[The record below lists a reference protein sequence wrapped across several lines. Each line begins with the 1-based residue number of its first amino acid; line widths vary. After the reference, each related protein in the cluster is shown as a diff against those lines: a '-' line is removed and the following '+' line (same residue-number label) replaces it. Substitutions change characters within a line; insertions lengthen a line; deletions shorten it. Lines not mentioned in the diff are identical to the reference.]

1 MVFKKYK
8 NNIFQNYN
16 ECTFC
21 KSKKLIK
28 LKNET
33 IKSNFYVDAIISDL
47 RITKKQLLK
56 IKLYQCKKCK
66 IKLNNPWFTKNISK
80 KIYSI
85 IYGQHNRSWNN
96 LIEFI
101 NHNKLPDHGNLFE
114 ILVKNIKIKKYA
126 EYNSPFMG
134 LFLNFFS
141 NEYQKK
147 SFFYKDIHKNLINY
161 FNSRQVAG
169 KSTLIKNLAKKK
181 SRKYNDYIYKIKKK
195 NQSKKLMNKYL
206 FVDNT
211 SLGWGQNDNFKSV
224 NSKSYAQE
232 LFDLNLL
239 EFEKENKKYKF
250 DLFGIFHSLDHTFE
264 PSKILNFALDA
275 SKYVLVFCH
284 NQVEGVST
292 QHQFSF
298 TKNFLKFLNYNK
310 IYNVDITNKIK
321 KNYKSSELYFL
332 CSKTKKNISLISKKL

>member
-1 MVFKKYK
+1 
-8 NNIFQNYN
+8 
-16 ECTFC
+16 
-21 KSKKLIK
+21 
-28 LKNET
+28 
-33 IKSNFYVDAIISDL
+33 
-47 RITKKQLLK
+47 
-56 IKLYQCKKCK
+56 
-66 IKLNNPWFTKNISK
+66 
-80 KIYSI
+80 
-85 IYGQHNRSWNN
+85 
-96 LIEFI
+96 
-101 NHNKLPDHGNLFE
+101 
-114 ILVKNIKIKKYA
+114 
-126 EYNSPFMG
+126 
-134 LFLNFFS
+134 
-141 NEYQKK
+141 
-147 SFFYKDIHKNLINY
+147 
-161 FNSRQVAG
+161 
-169 KSTLIKNLAKKK
+169 
-181 SRKYNDYIYKIKKK
+181 
-195 NQSKKLMNKYL
+195 MNKYL

-232 LFDLNLL
+232 LYDLNLL